1 MSAYSSLAMVL
12 HHLFIRV
19 TYQKHVRT
27 SHHDLSDFLTD
38 ELQLAVVIPVSRPE
52 RSRPSRLA
60 RKF

>member
-1 MSAYSSLAMVL
+1 MVL

-27 SHHDLSDFLTD
+27 SHHDLRDFLTD

-52 RSRPSRLA
+52 RARPSRLA